1 MQNKKIPLHYLLALG
16 LGALDSGEREEG
28 EEGHGDERQ
37 DARHRLF
44 QEHFLPKKH
53 PRTS

>member
-44 QEHFLPKKH
+44 
-53 PRTS
+53 